1 MPSGKAFHL
10 IFDVGNTH
18 VKVGIADKNSIAA
31 SYTLPTEYHVTGDLW
46 GMRFADLARHAGFEP
61 ENAKAALCS
70 SVVPGLNPAL
80 KHACARFFNTELLF
94 LPKDVPVPIDGLGP
108 YGHKLG
114 ADRLLGCFAARV
126 LYPEPEYLICI
137 DYGTAT
143 TFDCIKGSEY
153 LGGVISPGVYSAA
166 DGLSGRA
173 ARLPRVS
180 LNLDPEPD
188 GKPHSIMARTT
199 ETHLTYGFV
208 YGFSGL
214 TEGIVRRMRLETSD
228 SIKVIATGGF
238 ASALAPVTPCIDHV
252 RPNLLLEGGRF
263 LLQYHGISV

>member
-1 MPSGKAFHL
+1 MSNNNGFNL

-18 VKVGIADKNSIAA
+18 VKMGIASQNAIAA
-31 SYTLPTEYHVTGDLW
+31 SYTLPTDYHVTGDLW
-46 GMRFADLARHAGFEP
+46 GERIMYFVRHAGFEP
-61 ENAKAALCS
+61 ERVKAAVCS

-80 KHACARFFNTELLF
+80 KQACTRFFNVDLRF
-94 LPKDVPVPIDGLGP
+94 LPKDIPVPIEGLGHR
-108 YGHKLG
+108 GHELG

-153 LGGVISPGVYSAA
+153 LGGVICPGVFSSA

-180 LNLDPEPD
+180 LNLECEP
-188 GKPHSIMARTT
+188 GSIMARTT
-199 ETHLTYGFV
+199 ETHLTYGFI
-208 YGFSGL
+208 YGFAGL
-214 TEGIVRRMRLETSD
+214 TEGIVRRMRAETSETAT
-228 SIKVIATGGF
+228 VIATGGF
-238 ASALAPVTPCIDHV
+238 ATTLAPVTPCIDHV
-252 RPNLLLEGGRF
+252 HPNLLLEGGRF

>member
-1 MPSGKAFHL
+1 MPCGENFSL

-18 VKVGIADKNSIAA
+18 IKVGIAARSTIAA

-46 GMRFADLARHAGFEP
+46 GIRFAEIVRHAGFAP
-61 ENAKAALCS
+61 EKIKTALCS

-80 KHACARFFNTELLF
+80 KHACSRFFNTRLLF
-94 LPKDVPVPIDGLGP
+94 LPKDITVPIDGLGP

-114 ADRLLGCFAARV
+114 ADRLLGCFAARA

-153 LGGVISPGVYSAA
+153 LGGVISPGVFSAA

-180 LNLDPEPD
+180 LDLDLGPD
-188 GKPHSIMARTT
+188 GKEHSIMARTT
-199 ETHLTYGFV
+199 ESHLTYGFV

-214 TEGIVRRMRLETSD
+214 TEGIVRRMLQETSN
-228 SIKVIATGGF
+228 SVKVIATGGF
-238 ASALAPVTPCIDHV
+238 ASTRAPVTPCIDHV
-252 RPNLLLEGGRF
+252 HPNLLLEGGCF